1 MRSKLPSLKQQE
13 NKLMSKKIIRILAAL
28 PLATLLTACKPATKV
43 ADLDRVFT
51 VDEFSQD
58 IGLRQKALSA
68 CSANPGEL
76 RADPN
81 CVNATASHVGSAAEE
96 DRTYQIKQIAAG
108 QDIAVITTALKLYHL
123 DNGAYPTQAQGLQ
136 ALVEKP
142 TIAPI
147 PTNWKEGGYLMR
159 LPSDPWGRPYQLMNP
174 GNHGYDIDVF
184 SFGPGSDSY
193 HPLIIGSW
201 QDDVRALEK
210 TYVLKGTFNTS
221 DQ

>member
-1 MRSKLPSLKQQE
+1 MQRTTKNTLGV
-13 NKLMSKKIIRILAAL
+13 LAIL
-28 PLATLLTACKPATKV
+28 PLAVALAACKPATKV
-43 ADLDRVFT
+43 ADLDRIFT
-51 VDEFSQD
+51 VDQFSQD

-76 RADPN
+76 HADPN
-81 CVNATASHVGSAAEE
+81 CVNATASHLGAAAQE
-96 DRTYQIKQIAAG
+96 DRVYEIKRLAAA
-108 QDIAVITTALKLYHL
+108 QDIAVIMTAVKLYRL

-147 PTNWKEGGYLMR
+147 PGNWKDGGYLTH
-159 LPSDPWGRPYQLMNP
+159 LPNDPWGRPYEFTNP
-174 GNHGYDIDVF
+174 GNHGYDIDVY

-193 HPLIIGSW
+193 HPLIMGSW

-210 TYVLKGTFNTS
+210 TYVEKGTFNTA